1 MAHAVV
7 DYSRWD
13 KIDTDSSDDE
23 GPPPPRSAGR
33 GGGGGSGSPPGRLAE
48 GDGGAGADKGSA
60 DKGSAGAD
68 VAVNAGMNAPG
79 PVPAAALLATPEY
92 RERLKGVFGHGL
104 DALDAAAERLDL
116 DVGQARPASAP
127 DDPPFKG
134 QYPVDAFGM
143 SQLRKVPLTPKQAEE
158 RVVDPEVWPL
168 LHGWGVKVST

>member
-1 MAHAVV
+1 
-7 DYSRWD
+7 
-13 KIDTDSSDDE
+13 
-23 GPPPPRSAGR
+23 
-33 GGGGGSGSPPGRLAE
+33 
-48 GDGGAGADKGSA
+48 
-60 DKGSAGAD
+60 
-68 VAVNAGMNAPG
+68 MNAPG